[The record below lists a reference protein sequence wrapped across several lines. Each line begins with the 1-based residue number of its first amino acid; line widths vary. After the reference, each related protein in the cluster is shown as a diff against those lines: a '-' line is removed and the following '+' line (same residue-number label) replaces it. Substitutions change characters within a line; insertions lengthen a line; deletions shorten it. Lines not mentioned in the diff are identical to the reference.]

1 MARTHDAQSTLRA
14 LATYGDVI
22 LEAHLNHGNRIALS
36 DDNVGVLE
44 TLEHHRLVWRLG
56 DTEDLQLKNVLVRL
70 LDHIT
75 ESERRRFASAQ
86 VDRLWSDLNRLF
98 VDYREAK
105 KRAAFTDKS
114 RIESEIKE
122 CLSEIIEDIRNA
134 TDTFSSYISSGFS
147 YITDMDLRIRKN
159 HDVIERAGQLNSLF
173 ESFNTQDMA
182 DQAGNDPFLKR
193 LLLKYLPAALEQ
205 GQKNLSYALNQLRL
219 TLVRLR
225 EDQRLSKLVGGFE
238 NYFANNRGYIP
249 SIDDLDLGH
258 CPMPLN
264 NVVPFAIVARGDIY
278 DPADDKD
285 LIALAQIARS
295 LGAYQQ
301 GTEPAGALQTVE
313 FDVIGASDPEEEDP
327 VDELIE
333 QLVQFVV
340 DGDIGDGEID
350 ALEALNASGMALDA
364 AVWLST
370 LEAQIDSLTPNDQS
384 QITVEYKS
392 QLDPLY
398 KDNLYIT
405 GMTLRRS
412 NESRI

>member
-1 MARTHDAQSTLRA
+1 MARTHDARSTLRA

-22 LEAHLNHGNRIALS
+22 LEANLNRGNRIALN
-36 DDNVGVLE
+36 DDNVGALE

-258 CPMPLN
+258 CPTPLN

-278 DPADDKD
+278 DPADDED
-285 LIALAQIARS
+285 LIVLAQTARTV
-295 LGAYQQ
+295 GTDQQ
-301 GTEPAGALQTVE
+301 GTEPAAALQTVE
-313 FDVIGASDPEEEDP
+313 FDVAGAFDPEEEDP

-350 ALEALNASGMALDA
+350 ALEALSASGLALDA
-364 AVWLST
+364 AAWLST
-370 LEAQIDSLTPNDQS
+370 LEAQIDSLTPNDQI

>member
-22 LEAHLNHGNRIALS
+22 LEAHLNRGNRIALN

-238 NYFANNRGYIP
+238 SYFANNRGYIP

-258 CPMPLN
+258 CPTPLN

-278 DPADDKD
+278 DPADDED
-285 LIALAQIARS
+285 LIALAQ
-295 LGAYQQ
+295 Q
-301 GTEPAGALQTVE
+301 GTEPARALQTVE
-313 FDVIGASDPEEEDP
+313 FDVVGASDPEEEDP

-350 ALEALNASGMALDA
+350 ALEALNASGLALDA

-405 GMTLRRS
+405 GMTLRRT

>member
-22 LEAHLNHGNRIALS
+22 LEAHLNRGNRIALN
-36 DDNVGVLE
+36 DDNAGVLE

-86 VDRLWSDLNRLF
+86 VDRPWSDLTRLF

-340 DGDIGDGEID
+340 DGNIGDGEID